1 MISFYKPT
9 ERVTGT
15 ALSFYLNKND
25 KNAKDGFSF
34 WGELLKQASW
44 DNSKRQGDF
53 RANKKVSGKN
63 INIKFSQT
71 EIASFIDAMERNT
84 EFTGYHGSNQVV
96 RFSFGPYI
104 PKKQVKGEWVEG
116 KEQKG
121 FSFRVTRED
130 KEDSTNKASF
140 VIALNYGEAVL
151 LKTYLRHALKESFNL
166 VDKKR
171 EEYFK
176 NNYNKQGSNSPQEE
190 YVQPVEVE
198 EDDLW

>member
-1 MISFYKPT
+1 MKLLVNFLFFLLVSTIVIPIYSKEIGILYLWEISSGRKAWEIF
-9 ERVTGT
+9 GD
-15 ALSFYLNKND
+15 D
-25 KNAKDGFSF
+25 KYQQK
-34 WGELLKQASW
+34 
-44 DNSKRQGDF
+44 
-53 RANKKVSGKN
+53 
-63 INIKFSQT
+63 
-71 EIASFIDAMERNT
+71 
-84 EFTGYHGSNQVV
+84 FTGSISNGKPNGKGIL
-96 RFSFGPYI
+96 SYPNG
-104 PKKQVKGEWVEG
+104 KQVKGEWVEG